1 MCHPLQQRLQ
11 SSICDNWLVFHIT
24 VEELWLTL
32 LCGIVNSATLK
43 GFRAWIDCSKSNVT
57 GSQSDLSPDYDL
69 ATQNLNFVFFL
80 SHSEL
85 NLLVCLGS
93 LSCCITQVRHKLKAG
108 CSPSGFSDK
117 SAEFMVPSIMASRPG
132 QTKAAS
138 DHHTTTTMFDCWGY
152 DVFMKSCVG
161 FMPDVTGH
169 TPSKKLNFCHI
180 SPQNICPK
188 VKQMWHKPLFSFCS
202 AVDLALELSHG
213 CWLCPISFL
222 LLNQWGLQFFRC
234 CSGFF
239 YDLLDESLLRSWNN
253 FGWPVFPGKV
263 HH

>member
-57 GSQSDLSPDYDL
+57 GSQSDLSPDYDS

-93 LSCCITQVRHKLKAG
+93 LSCCITQVCHKLTAG
-108 CSPSGFSDK
+108 CSPSGFSDR
-117 SAEFMVPSIMASRPG
+117 VPNSWFHQLWQVVQVRPKQP
-132 QTKAAS
+132 QTITLPPPCLTAGM
-138 DHHTTTTMFDCWGY
+138 MFLWNPVLVLC
-152 DVFMKSCVG
+152 
-161 FMPDVTGH
+161 
-169 TPSKKLNFCHI
+169 
-180 SPQNICPK
+180 
-188 VKQMWHKPLFSFCS
+188 QM
-202 AVDLALELSHG
+202 
-213 CWLCPISFL
+213 
-222 LLNQWGLQFFRC
+222 
-234 CSGFF
+234 
-239 YDLLDESLLRSWNN
+239 
-253 FGWPVFPGKV
+253 
-263 HH
+263 